1 MDSSGL
7 LPSYPIISLAS
18 HITCQYTNIYPQ
30 TYILISYFLTLILIL
45 ILILI
50 QRHLGHARSGFI
62 AEPELPHKS
71 VFLKILVLLS
81 AVLMVFF
88 ALEVL
93 VLQRVQVHVRQVI
106 SVLHN

>member
-45 ILILI
+45 ILI

-62 AEPELPHKS
+62 AEPALPHKS
-71 VFLKILVLLS
+71 VFLKISVLLS